1 MNKDYWTCSRCGLE
15 LDRRNQWE
23 IDLVD
28 SHLERHDN
36 KEDK

>member
-23 IDLVD
+23 IDQVD
-28 SHLERHDN
+28 SHLDKHN